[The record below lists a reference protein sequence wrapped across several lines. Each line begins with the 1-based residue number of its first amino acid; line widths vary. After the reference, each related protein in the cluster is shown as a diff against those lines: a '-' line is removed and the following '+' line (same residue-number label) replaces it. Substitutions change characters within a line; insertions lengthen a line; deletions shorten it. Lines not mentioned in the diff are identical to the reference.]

1 MFFYSCIT
9 GLLTTVIP
17 CSSIASVSLNVPQ
30 MHLLVCS
37 GYSESFCSNYQRPKQ
52 RQIIII
58 IMAKN
63 YGENDYS
70 EVQKNSTHSPPII
83 FGNFLCLAHFY
94 NATLP
99 TLLHFQIYFLSSR
112 WFFIFFWLFSFNV
125 LQLSYVIRTSP
136 CFSEVWYD
144 RVYLFL
150 IWCRFIGQR

>member
-9 GLLTTVIP
+9 GFLTTVIP

-58 IMAKN
+58 MAKN

-70 EVQKNSTHSPPII
+70 DVQKNSTHSPPII
-83 FGNFLCLAHFY
+83 FGNFLCLRHFY

-99 TLLHFQIYFLSSR
+99 TLLHFQIYFPSSR
-112 WFFIFFWLFSFNV
+112 WFFFFFFDFFLSTFCNCPTWSELPLVSLKCDTIEYICFSFGAG
-125 LQLSYVIRTSP
+125 S
-136 CFSEVWYD
+136 
-144 RVYLFL
+144 
-150 IWCRFIGQR
+150 